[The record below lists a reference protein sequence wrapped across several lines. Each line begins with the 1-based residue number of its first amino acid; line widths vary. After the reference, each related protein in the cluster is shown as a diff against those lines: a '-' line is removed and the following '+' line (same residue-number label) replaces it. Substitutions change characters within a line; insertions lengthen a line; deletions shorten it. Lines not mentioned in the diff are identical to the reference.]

1 MLGQK
6 CQIQGYNL
14 DCANRLEVCAACH
27 WCAGEGQGR
36 SAGLG
41 SASTSSLQHVHE
53 EGMGMNGSSGFAH
66 HPAHVRT
73 ASVADSAD
81 EAAQASGDL
90 LNSVKSRVMLACTCC
105 RNHA

>member
-1 MLGQK
+1 M
-6 CQIQGYNL
+6 NL
-14 DCANRLEVCAACH
+14 KFLQRGR
-27 WCAGEGQGR
+27 WYAGEGQGR

-41 SASTSSLQHVHE
+41 SASTSSLQHVHDE
-53 EGMGMNGSSGFAH
+53 GMNGSSGFAH

-81 EAAQASGDL
+81 EAAQASGEL
-90 LNSVKSRVMLACTCC
+90 LNPVKSCVMLACTCC

>member
-1 MLGQK
+1 MQTDLK
-6 CQIQGYNL
+6 CVRHG
-14 DCANRLEVCAACH
+14 H